1 MKFCFFPANV
11 TRTGLGLDMAL
22 KITSL
27 QTKQQDSVLE
37 MKPLNVQN
45 KGIFYILRLLPSSSF
60 QHCTTTQGCNLSP

>member
-1 MKFCFFPANV
+1 
-11 TRTGLGLDMAL
+11 MAL

-45 KGIFYILRLLPSSSF
+45 KGIFYNLRLLPSSSF